1 MIRNRRWYVIADD
14 AITVLIYIFSHSFLY
29 VFVNKECISDLD
41 LVFINIKTNISYYT
55 EAFDWVCSSI
65 FSSREP
71 PLEGA
76 LATSKVTSSFWL
88 WFELKKPKEKIFV
101 VVNLNETENDFGS
114 KMIENDNFLFGY
126 EIADNAIT

>member
-1 MIRNRRWYVIADD
+1 MYDTDLFDYICVNRRWYVIADD
-14 AITVLIYIFSHSFLY
+14 AITVLIY
-29 VFVNKECISDLD
+29 
-41 LVFINIKTNISYYT
+41 ISYYT

-126 EIADNAIT
+126 EITDNAIT